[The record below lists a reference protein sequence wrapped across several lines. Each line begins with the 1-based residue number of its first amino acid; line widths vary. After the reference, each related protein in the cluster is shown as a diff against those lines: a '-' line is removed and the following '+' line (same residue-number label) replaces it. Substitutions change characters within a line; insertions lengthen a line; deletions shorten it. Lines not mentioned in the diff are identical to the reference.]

1 MIITR
6 QKPMEE
12 ILEMLSPYRGV
23 ALVGCGGCVAFYRT
37 GGAKQTREMAEKLRE
52 AGVSVVALGIA
63 NRQCYLCE
71 ESEVAKLSDAE
82 RIRKV
87 ARELEGFAQLEKAEV
102 VLSLACGVGVQ
113 NLANILDIPVL
124 PAQNTLFMGRR
135 RVEGDFD
142 LEQCLGCG
150 DCILAFTGGI
160 CPIARCAKSL
170 MNGPCGGVFNGMCEV
185 SKSRVSEHPVPCA
198 WIEIYRKLKKQG
210 RVQELRKIRPPKD
223 FTRAAHMRKVAW
235 GVQE

>member
-12 ILEMLSPYRGV
+12 IVETLSRYSGV
-23 ALVGCGGCVAFYRT
+23 ALLGCGGCVAFYQT
-37 GGAKQTREMAEKLRE
+37 GGAKQTKEMAAKLRD
-52 AGVSVVALGIA
+52 AGVKVVALGVA

-71 ESEVAKLSDAE
+71 EREVAGLSDAE

-87 ARELEGFAQLEKAEV
+87 ARELEGFSELENAEA

-113 NLANILDIPVL
+113 NLANILEMPVL

-142 LEQCLGCG
+142 LEQCVGCG

-160 CPIARCAKSL
+160 CPVTRCAKSL

-185 SKSRVSEHPVPCA
+185 SKSRVVEHAVPCA
-198 WIEIYRKLKKQG
+198 WIEIYNKLKKQG
-210 RVQELRKIRPPKD
+210 RLQELRRIRPPKD
-223 FTRAAHMRKVAW
+223 FTKAANMRKVAW
-235 GVQE
+235 GVQK